1 MMNKMMD
8 LETLKKNIDILREN
22 GKIIAFTNGCFD
34 ILHVGHVRYLKE
46 AKSTADV
53 LVLGLNSDA
62 SVREIKGEKR
72 PLVGEDE
79 RAEVLAAL
87 ECVDFITIFS
97 EPTPLALINL
107 IKPDILIKGGDWP
120 EEKIVGRD
128 EVRKWGGR
136 VVVIAEVKGKS
147 TTNIV
152 DKIIEVYGFAGG

>member
-8 LETLKKNIDILREN
+8 LETLKKNIDMLREN

-46 AKSTADV
+46 ARNTADV
-53 LVLGLNSDA
+53 LVLALNSDA

>member
-8 LETLKKNIDILREN
+8 LETLKKNIDMLREN

-53 LVLGLNSDA
+53 LVLGLNSDV

>member
-8 LETLKKNIDILREN
+8 LETLKKNIDMLREN